1 MYNRLIHNNQK
12 MEGAQMS
19 ISERVGKQIM
29 AHTYNGVLR
38 GPEKGWSS
46 DASRNKDEP
55 WERCAKWKKP
65 GT

>member
-19 ISERVGKQIM
+19 ISERVGEQIM

-38 GPEKGWSS
+38 GPEKG
-46 DASRNKDEP
+46 
-55 WERCAKWKKP
+55 
-65 GT
+65 